1 MKHLPGSLAPMIAD
15 AAEPRPDTEGEL
27 SNDDSFEAQDKRRLS
42 NDERVG
48 TKAPFQGKLRHRGT
62 KRGEWISNLR
72 FQRTNTRRTEM
83 IAR

>member
-1 MKHLPGSLAPMIAD
+1 MKHLPDSLAPMIAD
-15 AAEPRPDTEGEL
+15 AVEPRPDTEGEL
-27 SNDDSFEAQDKRRLS
+27 SNDDCRLS
-42 NDERVG
+42 NDERIG